1 MGFVHFILQVREV
14 EAEKM
19 ALQVQKAKLEVT
31 SDKHVSYRVSIHV
44 ACLPMWQN
52 KCKLTQHNGK
62 YNQVQLCC
70 QFWPKD
76 AQ

>member
-1 MGFVHFILQVREV
+1 MEVVHFDFEVRDD

>member
-1 MGFVHFILQVREV
+1 VRDV

-19 ALQVQKAKLEVT
+19 ALQVQEAKLEVT
-31 SDKHVSYRVSIHV
+31 SDKQISYRVSIHV

-52 KCKLTQHNGK
+52 MFKLTQHNGK
-62 YNQVQLCC
+62 YTQVLLYC